1 MAKRLAEWLEVPEAA
16 RLFRPH
22 PDAAGHLL
30 FKEGWILGGV
40 WSLHRDIDVTGT
52 EPYWQPWRPDALDL
66 LLQPALAFSLLP
78 VLLWDRRRWL
88 NANGMRV
95 PRSLWRRA
103 SSPA

>member
-1 MAKRLAEWLEVPEAA
+1 MATRLAEWLLLPKAA

-22 PDAAGHLL
+22 PEEAGYLL
-30 FKEGWILGGV
+30 FREGWPLGGV
-40 WSLHRDIDVTGT
+40 WSLHGDTDVTGT
-52 EPYWQPWRPDALDL
+52 EAYWQPWRPDTLEL
-66 LLQPALAFSLLP
+66 LLQPALAFALLP

-88 NANGMRV
+88 DANGMRV